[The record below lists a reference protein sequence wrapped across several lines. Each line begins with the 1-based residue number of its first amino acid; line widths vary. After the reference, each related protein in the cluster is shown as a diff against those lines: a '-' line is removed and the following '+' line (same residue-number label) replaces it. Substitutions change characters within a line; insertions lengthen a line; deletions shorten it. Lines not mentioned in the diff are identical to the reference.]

1 VHHLYRPYQVL
12 LWAIAVFGLTLVA
25 WQDAPAL
32 SIVVAVSPEIASSGE
47 TLRLAFTVSNS
58 GDRDLSDVVVRVPL
72 PEGTAIERASVPS
85 EAWTYVEPATDGAI
99 EYSAQGPF
107 SPGEHAELVLV
118 LRVQAASGAAIV
130 LTGYTA
136 SAQQLASPVEGTPV
150 TVWVDVTPTPVAEIT
165 GTPAVEITGTPIPE
179 STTTTQ
185 PSPPPTVAPQPS
197 PTASPT
203 AQPSPTA
210 SPTPSPTPTITVV
223 AGELPTP
230 APTPNL
236 SSEQV
241 RIGTVT
247 VLSFVG
253 LVLGLVVAAAIWVV
267 RSWRGNGLDDEA

>member
-12 LWAIAVFGLTLVA
+12 LWAIALFGLAQVA
-25 WQDAPAL
+25 WQDVSAL
-32 SIVVAVSPEIASSGE
+32 SIAVVVSPEIASSGE

-58 GDRDLSDVVVRVPL
+58 GDRDLSEVVVRVPL
-72 PEGTAIERASVPS
+72 PEGTAFERASVPS

-99 EYSAQGPF
+99 VYRAQGPF
-107 SPGEHAELVLV
+107 SPGERAELVVV

-136 SAQQLASPVEGTPV
+136 SAEQLASPVEGTPV

-165 GTPAVEITGTPIPE
+165 RTPAVEITGTPIPE
-179 STTTTQ
+179 STAT
-185 PSPPPTVAPQPS
+185 PQPS

-267 RSWRGNGLDDEA
+267 RSWRGNGPDDEP